1 MKGKNKV
8 CRKVSKT
15 FSDDSR
21 QLHRLLAIKF
31 LTLLNFPSE
40 TQKGH
45 DFSSCSAKPRAGS
58 TQTKL
63 QASQT
68 KQFITTIVTHMPRF
82 VCMYKT
88 PKKGQGAQ
96 VSDCYQGFLWK
107 NNPWKS
113 GKPQLSH
120 PEKNSFPRK
129 NTLSTAKQAL
139 HLSWLRLTPAA
150 LQGGSGRRWRRGA
163 DMSFWLMLQRMI
175 RVLWVNAL

>member
-21 QLHRLLAIKF
+21 QLHRLLPIKF

-68 KQFITTIVTHMPRF
+68 QQFIATIVTHMPRF

-88 PKKGQGAQ
+88 PKKR
-96 VSDCYQGFLWK
+96 SGFT
-107 NNPWKS
+107 S
-113 GKPQLSH
+113 
-120 PEKNSFPRK
+120 
-129 NTLSTAKQAL
+129 
-139 HLSWLRLTPAA
+139 
-150 LQGGSGRRWRRGA
+150 
-163 DMSFWLMLQRMI
+163 I
-175 RVLWVNAL
+175 

>member
-21 QLHRLLAIKF
+21 QFHRLLPIKF

-45 DFSSCSAKPRAGS
+45 NFSSCFAKHRAGS
-58 TQTKL
+58 TQTKF

-68 KQFITTIVTHMPRF
+68 RQFIKTIVTHTPRF
-82 VCMYKT
+82 ICMYKT
-88 PKKGQGAQ
+88 PKWGQDSQ
-96 VSDCYQGFLWK
+96 VSDCYQGFLQK

-120 PEKNSFPRK
+120 PQKNSFPRK
-129 NTLSTAKQAL
+129 NTLLTAEQAL
-139 HLSWLRLTPAA
+139 HLYSLHLTPTA
-150 LQGGSGRRWRRGA
+150 LQGGSGRHWRRGA
-163 DMSFWLMLQRMI
+163 DMRLMLQRMI